1 MSPMSRASADA
12 PDSAPFAAPCEEVA
26 TKTRLGRA
34 QWLRRIARALWR
46 VANDVPG
53 VVRYD
58 HLDHRLSRAIRMR
71 DAERAMTA
79 LAAGAS
85 PFRLDLVPW
94 AEACAWVG
102 MAAPEKI
109 GQGHGNHGN
118 PVSLVATAVMR
129 WHAVGMPEELIHAL
143 TESMVAHTPIR
154 VRPREAFASIG
165 PLCVSGEGRHL
176 VIHALRRGMRI
187 AATSAE
193 ALRLVHQLIEDA
205 ADPWS
210 RQGSRD
216 GQASC
221 VQLADTLLAHEPFV
235 QALLGASAPDRAH
248 AVFQALQC
256 DPALADALAARTICA
271 TNLRQVLD
279 FATVH
284 VLSDAGWQPASR
296 ERPTSAQHAMPR
308 TWARLEQAEL
318 RAIVERAS
326 TDENETASPSSIVSE
341 ATAREAKPRRTG
353 RL

>member
-1 MSPMSRASADA
+1 MSRASADA
-12 PDSAPFAAPCEEVA
+12 RDSAPFAGPCEEVA
-26 TKTRLGRA
+26 TKTRLGLA
-34 QWLRRIARALWR
+34 QWLRRIARALLLT
-46 VANDVPG
+46 ANDVSG
-53 VVRYD
+53 MIRYD
-58 HLDHRLSRAIRMR
+58 HLDHRLRRAIRMR
-71 DAERAMTA
+71 DVERAMTA

-94 AEACAWVG
+94 AEASSWVG
-102 MAAPEKI
+102 MAAPEKV
-109 GQGHGNHGN
+109 GQGHGN

-129 WHAVGMPEELIHAL
+129 WHGVGMPAELVHAL

-165 PLCVSGEGRHL
+165 PLSVSGEGRHL
-176 VIHALRRGMRI
+176 VIHALRCGMRI
-187 AATSAE
+187 AATSEE

-221 VQLADTLLAHEPFV
+221 VELADTLLTHEPFL

-271 TNLRQVLD
+271 TNLRQILD

-284 VLSDAGWQPASR
+284 ILSCAEWQPASG
-296 ERPTSAQHAMPR
+296 ERPTSAQDAMPR
-308 TWARLEQAEL
+308 TWARLEETEL
-318 RAIVERAS
+318 RAIVARSS
-326 TDENETASPSSIVSE
+326 TDENKTASPSSIASE
-341 ATAREAKPRRTG
+341 PTAREAKPRRTS